1 VLTLHHLRE
10 PAPVHRASVAGGW
23 PLTLFAGPSSGGAK
37 LPRGWAAG
45 IRAGLAGQI
54 CDQKFSSLPARIP
67 LSCAAVSVLIERSRY
82 FFIPGAKGRR
92 LLALGRLLLKH
103 KPNPASNDV
112 EVFAKLLSEENVKVT
127 KAYVDRHRED
137 NTAIAAEEVELD
149 QTADHL
155 WGITDARLGHW
166 EVFERPAVARLAD
179 KQTPEGPD
187 YEGLIEKARAARTV
201 RKKLL
206 PNGIDFTKLPIPEQ
220 SEYMNTLWEIIA
232 QDGLADQL
240 GEYIGGDFYDGL
252 KDVQVHYEE
261 MADQRAARTK
271 GTQVNLLT
279 HARNLH
285 RAIQNYSI
293 SLLAMVRD
301 QDPANVEMMLV
312 ALRPIDALREQMER
326 ERARGRGE
334 PEPKE
339 PQPELEELLAEE
351 KAVNEQIGIVE
362 PGTEQTADS
371 NVEPVAP

>member
-1 VLTLHHLRE
+1 M
-10 PAPVHRASVAGGW
+10 
-23 PLTLFAGPSSGGAK
+23 
-37 LPRGWAAG
+37 
-45 IRAGLAGQI
+45 
-54 CDQKFSSLPARIP
+54 
-67 LSCAAVSVLIERSRY
+67 SVLIERSRY

-92 LLALGRLLLKH
+92 LLALGRVLLKH
-103 KPNPASNDV
+103 MPNSPSNDV

-220 SEYMNTLWEIIA
+220 SEYMNTLWEIIE
-232 QDGLADQL
+232 QDGLGDQL

-252 KDVQVHYEE
+252 KDVQAHYEE
-261 MADQRAARTK
+261 MVDQRAARTK
-271 GTQVNLLT
+271 GTQINLLT

-301 QDPANVEMMLV
+301 QDPANVEMMLL

-334 PEPKE
+334 PEPEE

-371 NVEPVAP
+371 NVEPVTP